1 MSTVNLSFL
10 RLITLYSFDV
20 SGVNLNVPPN
30 QKNYLAGSFEQAV
43 KLAGFD
49 DPELHGWSRQE
60 KSFNKFNTIEVE
72 VGPRAGSKQSN
83 SRKFQLEFIEIDG
96 KLYYIIRTWLIRIF
110 PTSGPELY
118 RVDYEPEARVIND
131 VPVTRTTPAGAD
143 SMDSEYEVQWKEAQV
158 PDFAQV
164 LVIFNALIN
173 E

>member
-110 PTSGPELY
+110 PTSGPELH
-118 RVDYEPEARVIND
+118 RVDYEPEARIITE
-131 VPVTRTTPAGAD
+131 VPMTRVEEEVPGSLD
-143 SMDSEYEVQWKEAQV
+143 PEYDLV

-164 LVIFNALIN
+164 LVIFNVLIN